1 MAPPYGRM
9 RRNTALAC
17 APVSAAALLGV
28 LLVGSAAKAEAQ
40 SIRVE
45 DSSIT
50 VSESL
55 SYPQQV
61 WLSSEPTDTVVINV
75 TPKDAT
81 LLTVSP
87 ESLTFTPQNWNTRQ
101 ELSVTPANDNNH
113 TRTHSTSV
121 DLAATGGNYD
131 GLTKAFTV
139 AINDDEPTPATVPE
153 GLGANVALTYGL
165 NHHDGDEVTV
175 NIASSDT
182 TLATVSPSSLTFT
195 RSTPNSRQTFRL
207 EVVDNNVVGGP
218 NSVTISTTVSPLKYR
233 LLGGILLTITD
244 DDMASWSVGVDP
256 SSIEEDGGISTVT
269 VSTGGV
275 TFPEDQTVALALTG
289 AATKGTDYTVGSESL
304 TLAAGQ
310 SSVETTV
317 TGVDDMVD
325 DDAETVVVTASV
337 DGSTIG
343 AAQTITIDDDD
354 ARALVIAP
362 ESLTVD
368 EEDDA
373 TYTVKLASEPTAA
386 VTVAITGYADT
397 DLTLD
402 ETSLTFTT
410 SNWSTA
416 QTVEVSAADDD
427 NGVNETATL
436 THNASGGDYDSLSA
450 TLGVT
455 TLDNDQRGFDG
466 GGGVERRHAHRG
478 GGRQQRPRG
487 PALHPADGY
496 RHRDDL
502 GRRKH
507 RPDADPVIE
516 EPDLHHL
523 ELEHRA
529 DRDGGG
535 RRGRQYRERGGDAH
549 AHGSRR

>member
-40 SIRVE
+40 SIRLE

-75 TPKDAT
+75 TPSDGT

-87 ESLTFTPQNWNTRQ
+87 NSLTFTPQNWNTRQ

-113 TRTHSTSV
+113 TGTRSTSV
-121 DLAATGGNYD
+121 DLAATGGDYD

-139 AINDDEPTPATVPE
+139 AINDDEPQPATVPE
-153 GLGANVALTYGL
+153 GLVSENIALTYQL
-165 NHHDGDEVTV
+165 NYHDGDEVTV

-195 RSTPNSRQTFRL
+195 RSTPNSQQTFRL
-207 EVVDNNVVGGP
+207 EAVDNNVVGGP
-218 NSVTISTTVSPLKYR
+218 NSVTISTTVSPQKYR

-244 DDMASWSVGVDP
+244 NDTVSWSVGVDP

-325 DDAETVVVTASV
+325 DDAESVVVTASV

-362 ESLTVD
+362 ESLNVD

-386 VTVAITGYADT
+386 VTVAITGHADT

-410 SNWSTA
+410 STGA
-416 QTVEVSAADDD
+416 P
-427 NGVNETATL
+427 
-436 THNASGGDYDSLSA
+436 
-450 TLGVT
+450 
-455 TLDNDQRGFDG
+455 
-466 GGGVERRHAHRG
+466 RR
-478 GGRQQRPRG
+478 PL
-487 PALHPADGY
+487 P
-496 RHRDDL
+496 
-502 GRRKH
+502 
-507 RPDADPVIE
+507 
-516 EPDLHHL
+516 
-523 ELEHRA
+523 
-529 DRDGGG
+529 
-535 RRGRQYRERGGDAH
+535 
-549 AHGSRR
+549 SRRPTTPTA